1 MHSVKKLNVNSL
13 FFKRIKGI
21 SPLTNLFLG
30 NLFIMFFTVST
41 VTGVNE
47 KFFRNFEIF
56 SYFNKNKVM

>member
-30 NLFIMFFTVST
+30 NLFMLFTVST

-47 KFFRNFEIF
+47 KFFRNFEVF
-56 SYFNKNKVM
+56 SYFNKNWVM